1 MDGLPRWLNLE
12 TKFFL
17 QTVYIQNRVRHG
29 IGTGRHGTARDGV
42 QSFHHRFTTRCT
54 YSTRIR
60 IHKLSFYNSP
70 FLVWKP
76 RSFFISFPFSV
87 AVVICWLWVIIPR
100 WPPSSTLLQQRHK
113 DLDAL
118 CSFCLGSFSCFG
130 TSRLLSIAVLTVRSR
145 RVTLYGV
152 RVGKG
157 RVSERVTGSEPL
169 PHHLVS
175 LSFSHKYSFSRWPC
189 RITIPAQCNQFSN
202 HNVAQR
208 QKKTQFGTVRHCQ
221 QVPWMAPY
229 LTMIG
234 NDLGSMDQPCRL
246 SVAL

>member
-1 MDGLPRWLNLE
+1 MDCQDDWTLRRNSS
-12 TKFFL
+12 FRQFI
-17 QTVYIQNRVRHG
+17 YR
-29 IGTGRHGTARDGV
+29 IGFGMALARDGV

-113 DLDAL
+113 DLDG
-118 CSFCLGSFSCFG
+118 SFCLGSFSCFG